1 MISVVN
7 SKTSE
12 KINFPILFI
21 PSFSIYI
28 YIVWTVS
35 VPIVSGFINH
45 NFTST
50 NFDLFDS
57 LCLMP
62 ADLRITVFGSC
73 AFFKIHRLE
82 DGVLSVLLLDG
93 ESRLLNFS
101 FTLPGGIFGF
111 PLFLFGGIVGE
122 EVKLESTVIF
132 LRCVRFRQDMI
143 CYNIHTADKQILVHD
158 PVEEF

>member
-1 MISVVN
+1 M
-7 SKTSE
+7 
-12 KINFPILFI
+12 LFI

-50 NFDLFDS
+50 NHDLFDS

-62 ADLRITVFGSC
+62 ADLRITVFGGC

-82 DGVLSVLLLDG
+82 DGVLSIFLLDCKRG
-93 ESRLLNFS
+93 GLYLPLTLLS
-101 FTLPGGIFGF
+101 GVLGF
-111 PLFLFGGIVGE
+111 LLFLFGGVVSE
-122 EVKLESTVIF
+122 EVKLDSTVIF

-143 CYNIHTADKQILVHD
+143 CNNVHTADKQILVNN